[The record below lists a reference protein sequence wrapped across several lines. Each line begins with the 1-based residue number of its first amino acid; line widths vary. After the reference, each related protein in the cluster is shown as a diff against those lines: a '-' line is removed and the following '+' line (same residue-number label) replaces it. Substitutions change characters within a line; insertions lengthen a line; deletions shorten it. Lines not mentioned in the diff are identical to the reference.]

1 MKLSSTALLALAIS
15 SVTATAY
22 AETQSQAFTPVTVK
36 EKSAQSEATGFVEG
50 QSITGST
57 RNWYANEQLKRGS
70 KFSYQKNGSPTPTDR
85 RINWVQ
91 GTIIKYNSGFTEGT
105 VGFSTEVAAYNAI
118 ALDRDRKDLASAN
131 GGAPE
136 PGRGGRGNNR
146 TLTEN
151 GGDAV
156 DQWSKLGLANVKAR
170 VSNTTLTA
178 GRQNFSS
185 PQVDVIGNRP
195 LPSSFEGVSLHSEE
209 LENLSFDIGTFD
221 RNSPRTEQSQRKF
234 RSEYGNG
241 EAEADHIYTAG
252 LTYQPFASL
261 TTSLWG
267 TQAEDLWDQYYFGA
281 SHVLGDSSV
290 LSLTTGL
297 NYYKTVDSGSA
308 KLGEIDNDTYSLSL
322 GLTHQAH
329 SLTFSYQEVNGNE
342 YFDYLHETNGI
353 YLANSLLSDFNGP
366 NEKSFQIAYG
376 LNMAEYG
383 VPGLKFNIYQAR
395 GWGIDG
401 THYNGNKGVV
411 DKGYDGVQIQDGEHH
426 YEYGIGT
433 SYAIQSGPLKATTVR
448 ATYTAH
454 RASENQSDGSI
465 NEFRLVTTI
474 PFNIL

>member
-70 KFSYQKNGSPTPTDR
+70 KFSYNKNGALVDTDR

-91 GTIIKYNSGFTEGT
+91 GTIVKYNSGFTQGT
-105 VGFSTEVAAYNAI
+105 VGFNTEVAAYNAI
-118 ALDRDRKDLASAN
+118 ALDRDREDLASRF
-131 GGAPE
+131 GGV
-136 PGRGGRGNNR
+136 PGDRAKPGYNR
-146 TLTEN
+146 TLTKE

-156 DQWSKLGLANVKAR
+156 GQWSKLGLANVKAR
-170 VSNTTLTA
+170 FSNTTLTA

-195 LPSSFEGVSLHSEE
+195 LPSSFQGVSLHSEE
-209 LENLSFDIGTFD
+209 LENLTFDLATFD

-234 RSEYGNG
+234 RSEY
-241 EAEADHIYTAG
+241 ADEIIEIDHVNTAG
-252 LTYQPFASL
+252 ITYQPFASL

-267 TQAEDLWDQYYFGA
+267 TQAEDMWNQYYFGA

-297 NYYKTVDSGSA
+297 NYYKTVDEGKA
-308 KLGEIDNDTYSLSL
+308 VLGEIDNDTYSLSL

-401 THYNGNKGVV
+401 THNKG
-411 DKGYDGVQIQDGEHH
+411 GAYASVQTMDGEHH
-426 YEYGIGT
+426 YEYGIGS

>member
-1 MKLSSTALLALAIS
+1 MKLSSTAILALAIS

-22 AETQSQAFTPVTVK
+22 AETQSQAFTPVTVN
-36 EKSAQSEATGFVEG
+36 EKSAQAEATGFLEG
-50 QSITGST
+50 QSISGTT
-57 RNWYANEQLKRGS
+57 RNWYANEQLKRGGT
-70 KFSYQKNGSPTPTDR
+70 FSYKKDGVSTPTDR

-91 GTIIKYNSGFTEGT
+91 GTIVKYNSGFTEGT

-118 ALDRDRKDLASAN
+118 ALDQDRKDLASNN
-131 GGAPE
+131 GGAPGTR
-136 PGRGGRGNNR
+136 PGAGNNR
-146 TLTEN
+146 TLTKE

-156 DQWSKLGLANVKAR
+156 GQWSKLGLANVKAR
-170 VSNTTLTA
+170 ISNTTLTA
-178 GRQNFSS
+178 GRMNFSS
-185 PQVDVIGNRP
+185 PMVDVIGNRA
-195 LPSSFEGVSLHSEE
+195 LPSSFEGVAIHSEE
-209 LENLSFDIGTFD
+209 LNNLQFDLATFD
-221 RNSPRTEQSQRKF
+221 RNSPRTEESQRKF
-234 RSEYGNG
+234 RTEYANG
-241 EAEADHIYTAG
+241 IVETDHVYTG
-252 LTYQPFASL
+252 GITYTPFASL
-261 TTSLWG
+261 TTSLWA
-267 TQAEDLWDQYYFGA
+267 TQAEDIWNQYYFGA
-281 SHVLGDSSV
+281 THVLGDSQV

-297 NYYKTVDSGSA
+297 NYYKTQDEGK
-308 KLGEIDNDTYSLSL
+308 KLIGDIDNDTYSLSL

-401 THYNGNKGVV
+401 THYTGNGGVAG
-411 DKGYDGVQIQDGEHH
+411 KGYDGIQSMDGETH

-433 SYAIQSGPLKATTVR
+433 SYAVQSGPLKATTIR

-454 RASENQSDGSI
+454 RASDNQADGSI

>member
-22 AETQSQAFTPVTVK
+22 AESQSQAFTPVTVK
-36 EKSAQSEATGFVEG
+36 EKSAQSAATGFVEG
-50 QSITGST
+50 QSISGTT
-57 RNWYANEQLKRGS
+57 RNWYANEQLKRGGQFAY
-70 KFSYQKNGSPTPTDR
+70 KKNGISTDTDR

-105 VGFSTEVAAYNAI
+105 VGISTEVAAYNAI
-118 ALDRDRKDLASAN
+118 ALDRDRKDLASNN
-131 GGAPE
+131 GGAPGTR
-136 PGRGGRGNNR
+136 PGAGNNR
-146 TLTEN
+146 TLTEE

-156 DQWSKLGLANVKAR
+156 GQWSKLGLANVKAR

-185 PQVDVIGNRP
+185 PMVDVIGNRA

-209 LENLSFDIGTFD
+209 LENLSFDVGTFD

-234 RSEYGNG
+234 RTEYANG
-241 EAEADHIYTAG
+241 IVESDHVHTAG
-252 LTYQPFASL
+252 ITYTPLASL
-261 TTSLWG
+261 TTSLWA
-267 TQAEDLWDQYYFGA
+267 TQAEDIWNQYYFGA
-281 SHVLGDSSV
+281 THVLGDSSV

-297 NYYKTVDSGSA
+297 NYYKTQEEGKA
-308 KLGEIDNDTYSLSL
+308 KLGNIDNDTYSLSF

-329 SLTFSYQEVNGNE
+329 TLTFSYQEVNGNE

-366 NEKSFQIAYG
+366 NEKSFQVSYG

-401 THYNGNKGVV
+401 THYTGT
-411 DKGYDGVQIQDGEHH
+411 GYDGIQSQDGEHH
-426 YEYGIGT
+426 YEYGIGST
-433 SYAIQSGPLKATTVR
+433 YAIQSGPLKATTVR

-454 RASENQSDGSI
+454 RASENQADGSI

-474 PFNIL
+474 PFNVL

>member
-1 MKLSSTALLALAIS
+1 MKLSSTAILAMAIS
-15 SVTATAY
+15 SITATAY
-22 AETQSQAFTPVTVK
+22 AETQSQAFTPVTVNT
-36 EKSAQSEATGFVEG
+36 KSAQAEATGFVEG

-57 RNWYANEQLKRGS
+57 RNWYANEELKRGA
-70 KFSYQKNGSPTPTDR
+70 KFRYTHNDTLQTTDR

-91 GTIIKYNSGFTEGT
+91 GTIVKYNSGFTEGT
-105 VGFSTEVAAYNAI
+105 VGISTEVALYNAI
-118 ALDRDRKDLASAN
+118 ALERDRKNLASGS

-136 PGRGGRGNNR
+136 AGLTRPGNNR
-146 TLTEN
+146 TLTRR
-151 GGDAV
+151 GGDAE

-185 PQVDVIGNRP
+185 PMVDVIGNRP
-195 LPSSFEGVSLHSEE
+195 LPSSFQGVSLHSEE
-209 LENLSFDIGTFD
+209 LENLTFDIATFD
-221 RNSPRTEQSQRKF
+221 QNSPRTEESQRKF
-234 RSEYGNG
+234 RSEY
-241 EAEADHIYTAG
+241 ADEIIEIDHVNTAG
-252 LTYQPFASL
+252 ISYQPFASL
-261 TTSLWG
+261 KTSLWA
-267 TQAEDLWDQYYFGA
+267 TQAEDMWKQYYFGA
-281 SHVLGDSSV
+281 THELGDSQI

-297 NYYKTVDSGSA
+297 NYYKTVDEGKK

-366 NEKSFQIAYG
+366 NEKSFQVAYG

-383 VPGLKFNIYQAR
+383 VPGLKFNIYSAR

-401 THYNGNKGVV
+401 THYKG
-411 DKGYDGVQIQDGEHH
+411 GAYDSVLAMDGENH
-426 YEYGIGT
+426 YEYGIGAA
-433 SYAIQSGPLKATTVR
+433 YAVQSGPLKATAIR

-454 RASENQSDGSI
+454 RASENQLDGSI

>member
-15 SVTATAY
+15 SITATAY
-22 AETQSQAFTPVTVK
+22 AETQSQEFTPVSVNT
-36 EKSAQSEATGFVEG
+36 KSAQAEATGFVEG
-50 QSITGST
+50 QSISGTT
-57 RNWYANEQLKRGS
+57 RNWYANEQLKRGG
-70 KFSYQKNGSPTPTDR
+70 KFAYKKDGVSTPTDR

-118 ALDRDRKDLASAN
+118 ALERDRENLASNN
-131 GGAPE
+131 GGAPGTR
-136 PGRGGRGNNR
+136 PGAGNNR
-146 TLTEN
+146 TLTKE
-151 GGDAV
+151 GGDAQG
-156 DQWSKLGLANVKAR
+156 QWSKLGLANVKAR
-170 VSNTTLTA
+170 ISNTTLTA
-178 GRQNFSS
+178 GRMNFSS
-185 PQVDVIGNRP
+185 PQVDVIGNRA
-195 LPSSFEGVSLHSEE
+195 LPSSFEGIAIHSEE
-209 LENLSFDIGTFD
+209 LNNLSFDLATFD
-221 RNSPRTEQSQRKF
+221 RNSPRTEESLSKF
-234 RSEYGNG
+234 RSEYGSID
-241 EAEADHIYTAG
+241 AEADHVNTAG
-252 LTYQPFASL
+252 ITYTPFASL

-267 TQAEDLWDQYYFGA
+267 TQAEDLWNQYYFGA

-297 NYYKTVDSGSA
+297 NYYKTVDEG
-308 KLGEIDNDTYSLSL
+308 KKLLGEIDNDTYSLSL

-401 THYNGNKGVV
+401 THYQGG
-411 DKGYDGVQIQDGEHH
+411 GYDGVQAMDGETH
-426 YEYGIGT
+426 YEYGIGAA
-433 SYAIQSGPLKATTVR
+433 YAVQSGPLKATAIR

-454 RASENQSDGSI
+454 RASENQADGSI